1 MKKHTESLITFIK
14 VNRID
19 RYLYPRLLHNDHH
32 YHFLCRDP
40 HIPPGHIF
48 PRTYTTYISQSRT
61 IFSFQGV
68 RHFSPFSTAIRR
80 STIQSDLPLACTK
93 LIEVDGLGSGVQAS
107 AGF

>member
-40 HIPPGHIF
+40 HIPPGHSPGHIPHIF
-48 PRTYTTYISQSRT
+48 PNPVQ
-61 IFSFQGV
+61 FSLSMV
-68 RHFSPFSTAIRR
+68 
-80 STIQSDLPLACTK
+80 
-93 LIEVDGLGSGVQAS
+93 
-107 AGF
+107 